1 MLILPPLTISSHKYT
16 ILLFEQ
22 LDDILSNAVQNTRLI
37 YYVPL
42 KSAKKREST
51 QFFLIY
57 TLNVYLWI

>member
-42 KSAKKREST
+42 KSVKKRES
-51 QFFLIY
+51 
-57 TLNVYLWI
+57 